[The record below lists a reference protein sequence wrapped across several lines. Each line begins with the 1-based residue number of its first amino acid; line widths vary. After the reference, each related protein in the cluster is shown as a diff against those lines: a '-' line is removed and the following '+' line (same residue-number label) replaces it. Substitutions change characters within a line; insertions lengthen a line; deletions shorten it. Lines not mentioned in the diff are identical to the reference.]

1 MRPTGDSHRRALSPA
16 VKPRDAEAMDVGVAA
31 AVDDK
36 LKKDHTNTKT
46 KQKDTN
52 HKQEERILSEQFTD

>member
-1 MRPTGDSHRRALSPA
+1 MRPTGDSHRRALSPT

-36 LKKDHTNTKT
+36 LGQDRANAGTKLKSVAT
-46 KQKDTN
+46 
-52 HKQEERILSEQFTD
+52 EPERVEQTRRRG